1 MRNRMEKTTAP
12 SGLAHEIY
20 GARNILK
27 AFVVRNLRGQYRNSY
42 LGFAWQFI
50 TPTITI
56 LLFYIVFTGLD
67 IRESPIDNYWLYLCS
82 GMFVFNFLQGNLSNG
97 ASCII
102 NNSPYIQKMAFP
114 REIIPLAQVT
124 SSFIIMIIAYMVII
138 CLMILTGCEI
148 DLLSMVLFIP
158 FLLITAAFV
167 LGYVFLLSAV
177 EVYVR
182 DIKHFIDA
190 VSRIIF
196 WISPVFYLTNEA
208 TGLLEDVI
216 WCNPFTYYLELFH
229 ITMFEGQVPEML
241 IILTCVVIAI
251 VMLIAGIAVFEKLK
265 GRIADL
271 V

>member
-1 MRNRMEKTTAP
+1 MTKTAGTN
-12 SGLAHEIY
+12 GLLHEIY
-20 GARNILK
+20 GARSVLR
-27 AFVVRNLRGQYRNSY
+27 AFVVRNLKGQYRNSY

-82 GMFVFNFLQGNLSNG
+82 GMFAFNFMQGNLNNG

-102 NNSPYIQKMAFP
+102 NNSSYIQKMAFP

-124 SSFIIMIIAYMVII
+124 SSFIIMTIAYAIII
-138 CLMILTGCEI
+138 CLMIPTGCEI
-148 DLLSMVLFIP
+148 DLVAMALIIP
-158 FLLITAAFV
+158 SLLITAVFV
-167 LGYVFLLSAV
+167 LGYVFLLSAI

-182 DIKHFIDA
+182 DVKHFIDA
-190 VSRIIF
+190 ISRIIF
-196 WISPVFYLTNEA
+196 WVSPVFYLTSEA
-208 TGLLEDVI
+208 TGLLEDII

-229 ITMFEGQVPEML
+229 GTMFEAQVPEMGIFL
-241 IILTCVVIAI
+241 MCILMAV
-251 VMLIAGIAVFEKLK
+251 VMLVAGIAVFEKLK